1 VGGYVRRHHVGLLA
15 LVIALGGTAY
25 AATKL
30 PPRSVGPKQIK
41 SGAVTAKKIRAGAVG
56 SDAVLD
62 DALGGA
68 DINEST
74 LQGVNAATLDGQTLT
89 DVTAGLGSTAKNTPS
104 TDCKDDSHS
113 QTGTQCG
120 SAAIQLKQPGR
131 LLILLNGDFEA
142 FQLND
147 PSGAGSGTDDTTS
160 VVGSCGVMVDNKV
173 LLAGSGAAL
182 SDEED
187 HTPLSAVDVT
197 DPLDAGAHTISVL
210 CFEFDGSIFFN
221 GLSATAVTLSAD

>member
-1 VGGYVRRHHVGLLA
+1 VGRYVRRHHVGLLA

-30 PPRSVGPKQIK
+30 PPKSVGPKQIK

-56 SDAVLD
+56 SEAVLD

-74 LQGVNAATLDGQTLT
+74 LQGVDAATVGGQTL
-89 DVTAGLGSTAKNTPS
+89 AGLGSTAKSTPP

-120 SAAIQLKQPGR
+120 STAIQLKQPGR
-131 LLILLNGDFEA
+131 LLILLRGDIEA

-147 PSGAGSGTDDTTS
+147 PSGAGSATDDTTS
-160 VVGSCGVMVDNKV
+160 VTGSCGVMLDNKT
-173 LLAGSGAAL
+173 LLAGTGASV

-187 HTPLSAVDVT
+187 HTPMSGVAVT
-197 DPLDAGAHTISVL
+197 DPLDAGAHAISVL

-221 GLSATAVTLSAD
+221 SLSATAVTLSAD